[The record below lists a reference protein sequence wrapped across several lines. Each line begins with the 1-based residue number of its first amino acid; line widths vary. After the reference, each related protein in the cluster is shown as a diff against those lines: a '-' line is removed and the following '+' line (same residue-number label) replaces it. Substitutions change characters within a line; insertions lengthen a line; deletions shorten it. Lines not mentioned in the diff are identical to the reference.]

1 MNADFFLDTN
11 VFVYMFDETDDP
23 KRTSAENLVQQAL
36 EEREGCISYQVV
48 QETVNVLSGKLNAS
62 PHQVRRIFEHVL
74 LPLWRVNPSERLYHR
89 SLDLQSRY
97 RYGFYDSLIV
107 AAALESGCKIL
118 YTEDLHQGQQ
128 VDDLTIRNPFEN

>member
-1 MNADFFLDTN
+1 MNADFFLDTT

-23 KRTSAENLVQQAL
+23 KRTCAENLVQQAL

-48 QETVNVLSGKLNAS
+48 QETVNVLSGKMNAS
-62 PHQVRRIFEHVL
+62 PHQVRRIFDHVL

-118 YTEDLHQGQQ
+118 YTEELHQGQQ
-128 VDDLTIRNPFEN
+128 IDDLTIRNPFKI

>member
-1 MNADFFLDTN
+1 MNADYFLDTN
-11 VFVYMFDETDDP
+11 VFVYMFDGTDDH
-23 KRTSAENLVQQAL
+23 KRTTAENLVRQAL

-48 QETVNVLSGKLNAS
+48 QETVNILSGKLNAS
-62 PHQVRRIFEHVL
+62 PHQVRRIFDHVL

-128 VDDLTIRNPFEN
+128 IDDLTIRNPFKN

>member
-23 KRTSAENLVQQAL
+23 RRTSAENLVQQAL

-62 PHQVRRIFEHVL
+62 PHQVRRIFDHVL

-97 RYGFYDSLIV
+97 RYGFHDSLIV

-128 VDDLTIRNPFEN
+128 IDDLTIRNPFEN